1 MATLT
6 RGKLDTLRALY
17 PKGTRVELVHMQ
29 DPYNKDLKPGS
40 KGTVD
45 HIDDIGTIH
54 VSWDCG
60 SNLGIVY
67 GEDSCRKVVEE
78 NG

>member
-6 RGKLDTLRALY
+6 RGKLDALRALY

-40 KGTVD
+40 K
-45 HIDDIGTIH
+45 IPLPIIL
-54 VSWDCG
+54 SP
-60 SNLGIVY
+60 Y
-67 GEDSCRKVVEE
+67 
-78 NG
+78 